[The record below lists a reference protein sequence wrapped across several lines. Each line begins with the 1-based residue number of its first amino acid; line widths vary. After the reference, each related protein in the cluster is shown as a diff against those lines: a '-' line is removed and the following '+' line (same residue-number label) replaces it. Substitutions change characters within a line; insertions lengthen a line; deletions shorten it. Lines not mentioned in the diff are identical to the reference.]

1 MEAAQNQGRLRQT
14 IMGTAEATGRYVKQT
29 CGPGIFAI
37 VRLRVEPLAGSDG
50 VEFINTLSEEILPS
64 EFVKFTEQGVR
75 QTLAQ
80 GIQEGVPVVAVR
92 VTLVDG
98 RYHEVDSRLR
108 DFEVAGALAVK
119 EAVRQA
125 QPIVI
130 ELDK

>member
-1 MEAAQNQGRLRQT
+1 
-14 IMGTAEATGRYVKQT
+14 MGTAEATGRYVKQT

-98 RYHEVDSRLR
+98 RYHEVDSRQR